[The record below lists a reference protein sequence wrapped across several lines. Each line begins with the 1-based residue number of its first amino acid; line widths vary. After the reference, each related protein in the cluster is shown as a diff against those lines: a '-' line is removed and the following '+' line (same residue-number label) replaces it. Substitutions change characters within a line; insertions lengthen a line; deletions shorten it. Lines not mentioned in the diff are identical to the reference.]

1 MAILLIVFK
10 IPQHLDL
17 AKINTAMATKSL
29 LIVAKEAE
37 SQLIHFVISSDPKR
51 IQGDK

>member
-10 IPQHLDL
+10 ISQHL
-17 AKINTAMATKSL
+17 AKINTAITLTTKSL

-37 SQLIHFVISSDPKR
+37 SQLIHFVISPYPKW

>member
-10 IPQHLDL
+10 ISQHL
-17 AKINTAMATKSL
+17 AKINTAMTLTTKSL

-37 SQLIHFVISSDPKR
+37 SQLIHFVISPNPKWV
-51 IQGDK
+51 QGDK

>member
-10 IPQHLDL
+10 MSQDL
-17 AKINTAMATKSL
+17 AKNTAMTLATKSL

-37 SQLIHFVISSDPKR
+37 SQLIHFVISPNPKWV
-51 IQGDK
+51 QGDK

>member
-10 IPQHLDL
+10 IPQHL

-37 SQLIHFVISSDPKR
+37 SQLIHFVISPYPKWV
-51 IQGDK
+51 QGDK

>member
-1 MAILLIVFK
+1 M
-10 IPQHLDL
+10 
-17 AKINTAMATKSL
+17 NTAITLATKSL

-37 SQLIHFVISSDPKR
+37 SQLIHFVISPHSKW